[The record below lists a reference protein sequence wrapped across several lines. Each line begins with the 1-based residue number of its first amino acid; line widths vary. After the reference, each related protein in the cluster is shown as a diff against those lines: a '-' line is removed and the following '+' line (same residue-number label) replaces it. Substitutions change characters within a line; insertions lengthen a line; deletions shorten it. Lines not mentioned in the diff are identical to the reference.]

1 MHHGLHGASFLLS
14 VQMTQNVYDTEKEGF
29 GMIELTKINDVKFTV
44 NAEII
49 EFVEETP
56 DTVIS
61 LTTGKKII
69 VKESRQ
75 EVTDLVI
82 SYKRAIYNTVL

>member
-1 MHHGLHGASFLLS
+1 
-14 VQMTQNVYDTEKEGF
+14 
-29 GMIELTKINDVKFTV
+29 MIELTKINDVKFTV

>member
-1 MHHGLHGASFLLS
+1 
-14 VQMTQNVYDTEKEGF
+14 
-29 GMIELTKINDVKFTV
+29 MIELTKFNDTKFTV
-44 NAEII
+44 NADII

-56 DTVIS
+56 DTVIT

-75 EVTDLVI
+75 EVTNLVI
-82 SYKRAIYNTVL
+82 SYKRTIYAPL